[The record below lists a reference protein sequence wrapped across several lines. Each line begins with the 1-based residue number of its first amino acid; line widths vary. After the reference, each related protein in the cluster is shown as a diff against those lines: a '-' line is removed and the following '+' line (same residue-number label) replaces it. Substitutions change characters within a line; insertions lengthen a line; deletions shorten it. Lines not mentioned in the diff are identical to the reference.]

1 MVFYVIYSLMPRKKS
16 NTKKQREAIEK
27 AQAESS
33 IEKNEDGKNSSPGAE
48 SHVASQEESSSSSE
62 EDEYGDLI
70 TEDIEEGLE
79 KVLNTVREDPKKLLD
94 PNVKF
99 FNDPEDVSSAPQST
113 KKEKPLYL
121 KDYHRMNLLGG
132 GYKDDDQDNFEPRFS
147 ESINNT
153 AENENEEKKK
163 LIADI
168 HGQFDEGE
176 EKTDQN
182 EDLFKVKEKQVARD
196 DAKFELPDPQG
207 DKNAFLDAY
216 LEKQAWIPKNG
227 EGSIQLDQIDHEDE
241 DGFLDAADNFENAY
255 NFRYEDPNSAEI
267 VSYARNQATVRR
279 ASTNSR
285 KRQRERKQKEK
296 LEAKNLKDEELSKKK
311 RTKVTRVMDRLAEIK
326 EALGGEVNEDTI
338 EKVFGESL
346 LNDDFD
352 DNEWDKKM
360 SQIFDEQYYSTQ
372 DSTPISK
379 PEWIEQDGPVADAG
393 SEKDQKATES
403 DALGKTMETEGEEEQ
418 PRKKSKKEKVE
429 EKKTL
434 KKEKEDLKKRAQHI
448 VDSNAFK
455 LYEEVE
461 DERGRK
467 EEKDDNLPF
476 KYREVSPETFGLTMR
491 DILVADDKLLNQYV
505 GMKKLAPYRPREQ
518 VKKDKRKYGKK
529 KRLKQWRK
537 DTFKDFD
544 RSKLLDEKNIWIPV
558 DQVGQNIG
566 KK

>member
-1 MVFYVIYSLMPRKKS
+1 MPRKKS
-16 NTKKQREAIEK
+16 NTKKQKEAIGK
-27 AQAESS
+27 AQIESN
-33 IEKNEDGKNSSPGAE
+33 IEKKEDGKNPSPE
-48 SHVASQEESSSSSE
+48 SETLVGSQEESSSSSE

-70 TEDIEEGLE
+70 TEDIEMGLE
-79 KVLNTVREDPKKLLD
+79 KVLNTVRQDPKKLLD
-94 PNVKF
+94 PKVRF
-99 FNDPEDVSSAPQST
+99 FNDPEDEATAPKNT

-121 KDYHRMNLLGG
+121 KDYHRMNLLSG
-132 GYKDDDQDNFEPRFS
+132 GYKDDDQDDFEPRFS

-153 AENENEEKKK
+153 TENQKEEKKK

-168 HGQFDEGE
+168 HGQFNEGE
-176 EKTDQN
+176 EHNDEN
-182 EDLFKVKEKQVARD
+182 EDLFKVKEKQIARSD
-196 DAKFELPDPQG
+196 DKFELPDPQG
-207 DKNAFLDAY
+207 DKQAFLNAY

-227 EGSIQLDQIDHEDE
+227 QGSIQLDQIDREDE

-255 NFRYEDPNSAEI
+255 NFRYEDPNAAEI

-279 ASTNSR
+279 ASTNAR

-296 LEAKNLKDEELSKKK
+296 LDAKMQKDEELSKKK
-311 RTKVTRVMDRLAEIK
+311 RTKVTRVMDRLAAIK
-326 EALGGEVNEDTI
+326 EALGGEVNDDTI

-360 SQIFDEQYYSTQ
+360 SKIFDEQYYSAQ
-372 DSTPISK
+372 GSESISK
-379 PEWIEQDGPVADAG
+379 PEWREEDDPIADSGENQEATGP
-393 SEKDQKATES
+393 
-403 DALGKTMETEGEEEQ
+403 DALEEEIGTADEEEQ

-455 LYEEVE
+455 LYDEVE
-461 DERGRK
+461 DERGRTENK
-467 EEKDDNLPF
+467 EDNIPY
-476 KYREVSPETFGLTMR
+476 KYREVSPETFGLTTR

-518 VKKDKRKYGKK
+518 LKKDKRKYGKK
-529 KRLKQWRK
+529 KRLKEWRK
-537 DTFKDFD
+537 DTFKNFD
-544 RSKLLDEKNIWIPV
+544 KSKLLDENNIWIPA
-558 DQVGQNIG
+558 DQSSQSKG